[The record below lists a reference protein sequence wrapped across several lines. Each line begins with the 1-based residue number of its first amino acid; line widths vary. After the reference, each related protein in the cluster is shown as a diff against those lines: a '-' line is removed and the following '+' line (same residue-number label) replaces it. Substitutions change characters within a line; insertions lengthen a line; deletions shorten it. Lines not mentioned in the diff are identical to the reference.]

1 MSTGGRKAMGRK
13 AMGTKAARGAAVLGL
28 LAGLGALGAHALG
41 PGTVLRPPAP
51 AEAGTPFQDW
61 VRRMEAKGIQV
72 SAGLWDLQTGKA
84 LESHQPDL
92 PLVPASVTKVVSTY
106 ALLRTWKPDFQ
117 LETTVYG
124 DLQNGSGVVKGDLV
138 LKGGGDPWL
147 TTERL
152 FVLAQDLKRL
162 GVQRVTG
169 RIRLDQGAFD
179 TQRYGN
185 GWENTTSD
193 TTPPVLPLSV
203 NFNRD
208 DRGAIVTDPERLAL
222 EVIGRV
228 FADAG
233 ILVENGGGGGATRKL
248 LEFKSPPLRMLVQ
261 DINKFSNNF
270 MVEML
275 VKRFGD
281 GSWPRG
287 IAKIQAFYKEQFGL
301 GPDKIAIT
309 DGSGL
314 SKNNTLSAKTLGI
327 ILRGAANDFEVGP
340 EMVASLKVIGGE
352 PWKLRIKDPNL
363 ARRVRCKTGH
373 LSGVTTVC
381 GLLQTPDGKQRVF
394 AILLNGNPHEDDAWE
409 QVSRWAN

>member
-1 MSTGGRKAMGRK
+1 V
-13 AMGTKAARGAAVLGL
+13 AV
-28 LAGLGALGAHALG
+28 LAGLGAVGGAALAA
-41 PGTVLRPPAP
+41 RPAP
-51 AEAGTPFQDW
+51 PPPPPVPAQAAGTFQDW
-61 VRRMEAKGIQV
+61 VRRMEARGIQV
-72 SAGLWDLQTGKA
+72 SAGLWDLSTGKA
-84 LESHQPDL
+84 LESHQPDTA
-92 PLVPASVTKVVSTY
+92 LVPASVTKVVSTY
-106 ALLRTWKPDFQ
+106 AMLRTWKPDYQ

-138 LKGGGDPWL
+138 LRGGGDPYL
-147 TTERL
+147 TTERI

-169 RIRLDQGAFD
+169 RLRLDQAAFD
-179 TQRYGN
+179 AQRYGN
-185 GWENTTSD
+185 GWENTTSN

-208 DRGAIVTDPERLAL
+208 DRGNLVSDPERLAL
-222 EVIGRV
+222 EVLGQV
-228 FADAG
+228 FMEAG
-233 ILVENGGGGGATRKL
+233 IVVENGPETGRGGQRKL
-248 LEFKSPPLRMLVQ
+248 LDFKSPPLRMLIQ

-270 MVEML
+270 MTEML
-275 VKRFGD
+275 VKRFGE

-287 IAKIQAFYKEQFGL
+287 IARIQAFYKEQFGL
-301 GPDKIAIT
+301 GPDRIAIT

-314 SKNNTLSAKTLGI
+314 SKRNLLSAKTLAI
-327 ILRGAANDFEVGP
+327 VLRGAVNDFEVGP
-340 EMVASLKVIGGE
+340 EMVASLKIIGGE

-394 AILLNGNPHEDDAWE
+394 AILLNGDSREDDAWE

>member
-1 MSTGGRKAMGRK
+1 
-13 AMGTKAARGAAVLGL
+13 
-28 LAGLGALGAHALG
+28 
-41 PGTVLRPPAP
+41 
-51 AEAGTPFQDW
+51 
-61 VRRMEAKGIQV
+61 MEAKGNQV
-72 SAGLWDLQTGKA
+72 SAGIWDVQTGRA
-84 LESHQPDL
+84 LESHQQDL
-92 PLVPASVTKVVSTY
+92 ALTPASVTKVVSTY
-106 ALLRTWKPDFQ
+106 ALLRTWKPDFE

-124 DLQNGSGVVKGDLV
+124 DLAGGVVKGDLIM
-138 LKGGGDPWL
+138 KGGGDPFL
-147 TTERL
+147 TTERI

-162 GVQRVTG
+162 GVLRVTG
-169 RIRLDQGAFD
+169 RIRLDQTAFD
-179 TQRYGN
+179 LQRYGN
-185 GWENTTSD
+185 GWENTSSN
-193 TTPPVLPLSV
+193 TTPPVVPLSV
-203 NFNRD
+203 NFSRD
-208 DRGAIVTDPERLAL
+208 ERGVIVADPDRLAV
-222 EVIGRV
+222 ETITRV
-228 FADAG
+228 FAEAG
-233 ILVENGGGGGATRKL
+233 ILVDNGPGGGGGRKL
-248 LEFKSPPLRMLVQ
+248 LDFKSPPLRMLIQ

-314 SKNNTLSAKTLGI
+314 SKSNLLSAKTLAI
-327 ILRGAANDFEVGP
+327 ILRGAVNDFEVGP

-381 GLLQTPDGKQRVF
+381 GLLQTPDGKQRIF
-394 AILLNGNPHEDDAWE
+394 AILLNGNPHEEDAWE

>member
-1 MSTGGRKAMGRK
+1 MERSGIGGRLA
-13 AMGTKAARGAAVLGL
+13 
-28 LAGLGALGAHALG
+28 LAGAVAALGALGTLALRARTPG
-41 PGTVLRPPAP
+41 PVPAP
-51 AEAGTPFQDW
+51 APARTPPAEGSFQDW
-61 VRRMEAKGIQV
+61 ARRLEARGIQV
-72 SAGLWDLQTGKA
+72 SAGLWDIQSGKA

-92 PLVPASVTKVVSTY
+92 ALVPASVTKVVSTY
-106 ALLRTWKPDFQ
+106 ALLRSWKPDFQ

-124 DLQNGSGVVKGDLV
+124 DLQNGGSGVVKGDLV
-138 LKGGGDPWL
+138 LRGGGDPWL
-147 TTERL
+147 TTERI
-152 FVLAQDLKRL
+152 FVMAQDLKRL
-162 GVQRVTG
+162 GVQRITG

-185 GWENTTSD
+185 GWENTSAD

-208 DRGAIVTDPERLAL
+208 DRGTIVADPERLAL
-222 EVIGRV
+222 EVFGRV

-233 ILVENGGGGGATRKL
+233 IVVENGPGGGASRKL

-287 IAKIQAFYKEQFGL
+287 IARIQAFYKEQFGL
-301 GPDKIAIT
+301 GPDRIAIT

-314 SKNNTLSAKTLGI
+314 SKNNALSAKTLAI
-327 ILRGAANDFEVGP
+327 ILRGAVNDFEVGP

-373 LSGVTTVC
+373 LTGVTTVC
-381 GLLQTPDGKQRVF
+381 GLLQTPDGKQRIF
-394 AILLNGNPHEDDAWE
+394 AILLNGASHEEDAWE